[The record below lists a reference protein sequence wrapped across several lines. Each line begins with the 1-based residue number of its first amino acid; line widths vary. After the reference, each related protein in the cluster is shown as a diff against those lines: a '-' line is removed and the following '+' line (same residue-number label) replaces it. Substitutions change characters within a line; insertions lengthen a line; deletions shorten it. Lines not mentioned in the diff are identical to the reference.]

1 MNKPRIQFKTIIP
14 ALLIAITLCACSSAT
29 PTATMATTRS
39 AATTPSDPPKYEGSL
54 PSDQPWYV
62 NTR

>member
-14 ALLIAITLCACSSAT
+14 ALLIAITLCACSTAA
-29 PTATMATTRS
+29 PTATMATMRS
-39 AATTPSDPPKYEGSL
+39 AATTPSDPLPNEGSL
-54 PSDQPWYV
+54 PSNMPWYA